1 MSSCLL
7 RNPLE
12 PSRLIA
18 EAFRLSEGQF
28 EFFRGVTRFFTSSKG
43 GEGVVA
49 VSRTQLGKISKTPL
63 FEEVRHAAGDLH
75 TATDRQTRRP

>member
-7 RNPLE
+7 RSPLE

-18 EAFRLSEGQF
+18 EALGLSEGQF
-28 EFFRGVTRFFTSSKG
+28 EFFRGNQIFHFF
-43 GEGVVA
+43 ERGVVA

-75 TATDRQTRRP
+75 TATDSQTRRP